1 MRAISKKPISRVK
14 KFSTGGEFWPPE
26 VKARM
31 LASGNW
37 KEGPNGELI
46 RLTDD
51 EINQAALQESREKAF
66 PEKYTP
72 TKLGF
77 MSDQRREHLENLD
90 RPLTEEEAREYGTE
104 VYNPEQLPN
113 QIFSL
118 ASGFGTPYAALEDY
132 LIGRFLQAGKGGLN
146 YLLKE
151 GQARLGPYLEK
162 GVDKGLELYDKIA
175 PKFGAQKLPTKK
187 AYPDNWELGMSQID
201 VIDRAEALNRLVPL
215 EVQQAILRSDVSP
228 AMQRRWAELGEI
240 TANKI
245 AIYANDP
252 VLESIENPEVRRRT
266 QMLISR
272 AYPDRG
278 LGEFIY
284 DNKENL
290 PKEVVDHLYKF
301 ENEMLSL
308 SKEADRWR
316 EAMGV
321 RGDAV
326 KGASAVGNPPQVH
339 SRAGGARALGQYP
352 DNQLSA
358 QKASDKVYR
367 STRDDLELDL
377 QDWNNPNKG
386 WTDSDKAMERVSV
399 VSGDEQT
406 AKFDELIGGDM
417 TRRARV
423 QMELHTFGGSE
434 GVSVSELNSKVG
446 KNEWPSAKKDFVVY
460 RNQAPKNVDPDYTT
474 VTVSRNGKKL
484 EVGQTNDYKKGDL
497 IHGLSQSPMGDAAVS
512 GRNAFLG
519 VEDRVY
525 RPTST
530 SLSSGL
536 NNSSYSPGALGAA
549 YSEGKAVE
557 GAVDVVDRK
566 IKIVVPKGTSA
577 AGAQQYTGRSGY
589 PSEMEVLLHQDQKY
603 VVTNV
608 SPSMVEMRAI
618 SDAEYNRLMK
628 QSGSFSAGG
637 RLVKS
642 RKPGVLVIK

>member
-14 KFSTGGEFWPPE
+14 KFSAGGEFWPPE

-51 EINQAALQESREKAF
+51 EINQAALQESREKAL

-72 TKLGF
+72 TNLGF

-90 RPLTEEEAREYGTE
+90 RQLTEEEAKEYATE

-113 QIFSL
+113 QIFSI

-132 LIGRFLQAGKGGLN
+132 LMGRFLQAGKGGLN

-162 GVDKGLELYDKIA
+162 GVNKGIELYDKLA

-201 VIDRAEALNRLVPL
+201 VIDKTEALNRLVPL

-245 AIYANDP
+245 AVYANDP

-290 PKEVVDHLYKF
+290 PKEVIDHLYKF

-316 EAMGV
+316 DAMGV
-321 RGDAV
+321 SGEAV

-358 QKASDKVYR
+358 QKASDKLYR

-377 QDWNNPNKG
+377 REWNTANKN
-386 WTDSDKAMERVSV
+386 WTDSDEAMERVAV

-423 QMELHTFGGSE
+423 QMELHTFGGNE
-434 GVSVSELNSKVG
+434 GVKISELNSKVG

-484 EVGQTNDYKKGDL
+484 EIGQTNDYKNGDL
-497 IHGLSQSPMGDAAVS
+497 IHGLSQSPMGDTAVS

-536 NNSSYSPGALGAA
+536 NNSSYSPGALGTA

-577 AGAQQYTGRSGY
+577 TGAQQYTGRSGY
-589 PSEMEVLLHQDQKY
+589 ASEMEVLLHQDQKY

-628 QSGSFSAGG
+628 QSGSFSTGG